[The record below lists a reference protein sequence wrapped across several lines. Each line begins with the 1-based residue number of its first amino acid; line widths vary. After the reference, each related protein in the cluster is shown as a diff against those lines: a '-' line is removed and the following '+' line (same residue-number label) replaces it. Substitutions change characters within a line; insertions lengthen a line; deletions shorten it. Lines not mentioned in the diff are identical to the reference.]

1 MSPVRGSRYAMIW
14 YKLKQ
19 GEKVTLSA
27 PKEFHRKLR
36 NAIVKR
42 KNKDVGYKFLMAEA
56 NRRPVLKF
64 KYEGNLVTV
73 HLEITVVSMWL

>member
-19 GEKVTLSA
+19 GEEVRIST
-27 PKEFHRKLR
+27 PREFHRKLR

-42 KNKDVGYKFLMAEA
+42 KNKDIGYKFLMADA
-56 NRRPVLKF
+56 NRRPVLQF
-64 KYEGNLVTV
+64 KSEGNIFTV
-73 HLEITVVSMWL
+73 RLNITVVSMWL

>member
-19 GEKVTLSA
+19 GEEVKLST

-42 KNKDVGYKFLMAEA
+42 KNKDIGYKFLMAEA

-64 KYEGNLVTV
+64 KYEGNILIVRLDV
-73 HLEITVVSMWL
+73 TVVSTWL